1 LKIINMINIS
11 KITLPLCLVLINSHA
26 VAFNGLDD
34 RQLEES
40 VAVEHWY
47 LGAEG
52 GIADVSEALDTHAVT
67 TTIYAGRHLTSWLSV
82 NMGILYNDP
91 DYFSSDG
98 EYTLSGLD
106 LSLQPSYAL
115 NDEWSL
121 FAKVGVLLYDFDTAN
136 NISDQSLSST
146 LGLGA
151 EYKLDANWSMVATVN
166 YYDQVGSLDTGEIN
180 LSSYNLGVR
189 YQLKKEEPVVVQAS
203 PKPEGKPKPQPKPI
217 TTTNESILFDHDRS
231 SLSNESIERLKLAW
245 AAEKGEIKSIKVQ
258 GFASVVGNAAYNKK
272 LSKKRAYAV
281 ADLISESFG
290 VERDSIV
297 VEYYGEQF
305 YIDTD
310 KSRRVVVTIKKQP

>member
-1 LKIINMINIS
+1 MKNMT
-11 KITLPLCLVLINSHA
+11 KITLPLFLVLINSHA
-26 VAFNGLDD
+26 VAFHGFDD

-47 LGAEG
+47 LGAEV

-82 NMGILYNDP
+82 NMGVLYNDP
-91 DYFSSDG
+91 DYFSRDG

-106 LSLQPSYAL
+106 LSLQPSYPL
-115 NDEWSL
+115 NEEWSL

-136 NISDQSLSST
+136 NISDQSLSSA

-180 LSSYNLGVR
+180 LTSYNLGVR
-189 YQLKKEEPVVVQAS
+189 YQLKKEEPVVVQES
-203 PKPEGKPKPQPKPI
+203 PKPKEKPKPQPKAKPI
-217 TTTNESILFDHDRS
+217 TTTESILFDHDRA
-231 SLSNESIERLKLAW
+231 SLSNESIERIKLAW

-258 GFASVVGNAAYNKK
+258 GFASVVGNATYNKK
-272 LSKKRAYAV
+272 LSKKRADAV
-281 ADLISESFG
+281 ADLISERFNI
-290 VERDSIV
+290 ERGSIV

-305 YIDTD
+305 YIDTAQ
-310 KSRRVVVTIKKQP
+310 SRRVVISIKKQEEIDN